1 MKVERIVYADIIL
14 PVPFDSFTYFVP
26 REMEQK
32 VKEGMR
38 VVVPFGKNKTHV
50 GVVAAVHDR
59 RPDVD
64 LVKAIETVLDREPI
78 VTPEQ
83 FSFWR
88 WVSHYYMS
96 PMGDV
101 FKAAFPAGMKKD
113 EEEKKRRRKNIVEK
127 FADMMQTDS
136 PNELNEQQQ
145 LAYGEILESWKK
157 HDITLLHGVT
167 SSGKTEVYIHLIQK
181 AISEGKQV
189 LYLLPEIAL
198 TTQITNRLRAVFGNQ
213 LGVYHSKFVDADRV
227 AVYQKQLS
235 QDPFK
240 VILGVRSSVFLP
252 FRNLGLVVV
261 DEEHEH
267 SFKQQDPAP
276 RYHARSAATVLARQ
290 YGAKVLLG
298 TATPCVETFRLTEEG
313 RYGYVR
319 MDKRFSDMQMPDI
332 EVVDIKRLKFQ
343 KRMRGSFSQT
353 LLDAIDG
360 ALKAGE
366 QVILFQNR
374 RGFSSF
380 IECKTCGW
388 VPRCEHCDVSLTYH
402 KKTHSLTCH
411 YCGCTYTLP
420 ERCPNCKSADF
431 STVGLGTERIEEQM
445 RKFFPDARLSRMDL
459 DTTRSS
465 QSYERIIEEF
475 SRHES
480 DVLIGTQMVSKGLDF
495 DNVSVVGILD
505 ADTMLNI
512 PDFRSYERTFQM
524 LAQVAGRSGRKG
536 HKGRVILQTRSADNP
551 LIQQVVDNNFLEM
564 YQTQIEERKLFR
576 YPPFSRLIYIYL
588 LHHDFHT
595 VDHLAGQTAQ
605 LLRKQLGNRVLGP
618 DCPVVSRV
626 QSKHIRKII
635 LKMRPT
641 DSISGTRTFLH
652 DITRQV
658 LAQPIANTLRIY
670 FDVDPI

>member
-1 MKVERIVYADIIL
+1 MYADIIL
-14 PVPFDSFTYFVP
+14 PIPFDTFTYFVP
-26 REMEQK
+26 QQMERQLK
-32 VKEGMR
+32 VGMR
-38 VVVPFGKNKTHV
+38 VVVPFGKNKKHV
-50 GVVAAVHDR
+50 GLVAAVHDR
-59 RPDVD
+59 RPDVEM
-64 LVKAIETVLDREPI
+64 VKAVEAVLDREPI
-78 VTPEQ
+78 VTGEQ
-83 FSFWR
+83 FSFWQ

-96 PMGDV
+96 PMGEV

-113 EEEKKRRRKNIVEK
+113 EEEKKRRRKNIVEQY
-127 FADMMQTDS
+127 AGMEQTQA
-136 PNELNEQQQ
+136 PKTLNDEQRR
-145 LAYGEILESWKK
+145 AYGEILDSWKAK
-157 HDITLLHGVT
+157 DITLLHGVT

-181 AISEGKQV
+181 YISEGKQV

-198 TTQITNRLRAVFGNQ
+198 TTQITNRLRAVFGSQ

-235 QDPFK
+235 QEPFSL
-240 VILGVRSSVFLP
+240 ILGVRSSVFLP
-252 FRNLGLVVV
+252 FRNLGLVIV

-276 RYHARSAATVLARQ
+276 RYHARSAATMLARQ

-298 TATPCVETFRLTEEG
+298 TATPSVETFRLAKEG

-343 KRMRGSFSQT
+343 KRMKGSFSQT

-402 KKTHSLTCH
+402 KKTHALTCH
-411 YCGCTYTLP
+411 YCGSTYTLP
-420 ERCPNCKSADF
+420 EHCPNCETSDF
-431 STVGLGTERIEEQM
+431 STIGLGTERIEEQM
-445 RKFFPDARLSRMDL
+445 RKFFPEARLSRMDL

-480 DVLIGTQMVSKGLDF
+480 DILIGTQMVSKGLDF

-536 HKGRVILQTRSADNP
+536 HKGKVILQTRSADNP
-551 LIQQVVDNNFLEM
+551 LIQQVVDNNYEAMFD
-564 YQTQIEERKLFR
+564 TQVEERQLFR
-576 YPPFSRLIYIYL
+576 YPPFCRLIYVYL

-595 VDHLAGQTAQ
+595 VDHLATQTAR
-605 LLRKQLGNRVLGP
+605 LLRQSLGDRVLGP
-618 DCPVVSRV
+618 DCPAVSRV

-641 DSISGTRTFLH
+641 DSISGTRTLLH
-652 DITRQV
+652 NITGQI
-658 LAQPIANTLRIY
+658 LSQPIANTLRIY
-670 FDVDPI
+670 FDVDPL